1 MKQMIIFA
9 VAFVAVFAA
18 SIKMYGG
25 YVIPTEPNYYC
36 VYLKS
41 EGRCIVGVGDACY
54 GVDGNCNWLDDGD
67 QDQPN
72 P

>member
-1 MKQMIIFA
+1 MRKLIILT
-9 VAFVAVFAA
+9 VTLIAVFAV

-36 VYLKS
+36 VYNKI
-41 EGRCIVGVGDACY
+41 EGRCYVGVGDACY
-54 GVDGNCNWLDDGD
+54 GVDGNCNWLDEGD
-67 QDQPN
+67 NNQPN